1 MKSLRSTIG
10 TAAVAVALIAAVGA
24 PAVAVAKPA
33 PSKRVV
39 HQYSVQSRARLNT
52 FKHNARVITRKL
64 NRYSFIASKV
74 ESAGADVTAVRVH
87 IADARAHVASATVL
101 ANAGAALL
109 KSVPYSPNR
118 RSAFMAANR
127 KFAAASWQLKLART
141 DRRRAAADLWPLVK
155 KYHLA
160 WRFRWAE
167 FKK

>member
-24 PAVAVAKPA
+24 PAVAVARPA

-39 HQYSVQSRARLNT
+39 RQYRVQARNRLQT
-52 FKHNARVITRKL
+52 VRINARVITQKL

-74 ESAGADVTAVRVH
+74 ESAGADVTAVRGH
-87 IADARAHVASATVL
+87 IADSRAHVTSATVL
-101 ANAGAALL
+101 ATAGAALL

-118 RSAFMAANR
+118 RRVFMAANR
-127 KFAAASWQLKLART
+127 KFAAASWQLKLARA
-141 DRRRAAADLWPLVK
+141 DKRRAAADLWPLVK

-160 WRFRWAE
+160 WKFRWAE
-167 FKK
+167 FK